1 MNFKNIPCI
10 LLAVFIVLGCSSD
23 EAGLEAP
30 VHGTITVDESI
41 DNSGDYAG
49 IGVTIIKKDSANVDA
64 DTLFNALTDEEGKFS
79 GTAQFPEH
87 RQYRMIV
94 SRNNKNLGTTGIIL
108 ADNDS
113 VKISAQ
119 LPNLQNTLQISSRE
133 HDAYQTYQ
141 RVEKSFRR
149 VGAFA
154 QAGRL
159 RGDSLR
165 QELEKW
171 PDIYWQVYQE
181 SPETI
186 AGHLSAKK
194 SIDLLS
200 RWDKNA
206 MMQKVRAVQ
215 HDDDLAYL
223 GATFGKMYVAET
235 AGLDAALGYMDTLK
249 DNTQRPQERM
259 RIAMERISL
268 MYDSAQIAQ
277 TRTALTS
284 FKEEYP
290 QNSIAKDWSK
300 SVSYDLE
307 YLSPGD
313 AIPEFSF
320 KANDEEISR
329 EALKGQP
336 YLLEITSFVSP
347 IYQQQFDRTVVIHS
361 IYKNYDFQIVTI
373 PIDSSQGTVDAFF
386 EQRMRPWPVASTQ
399 AFEDEEII
407 ETFNIRNLPT
417 RFLVDRNGKIH
428 QRYIGQEYENIV
440 QGIQQLM
447 KNN

>member
-10 LLAVFIVLGCSSD
+10 LLSVLIVLGCSSD

-41 DNSGDYAG
+41 DNSGDYAE

-64 DTLFNALTDEEGKFS
+64 DTLFNVLTDEEGKFS
-79 GTAQFPEH
+79 GTAQFPRH
-87 RQYRMIV
+87 RQYRVII
-94 SRNNKNLGTTGIIL
+94 SRNNQNLGSTGIIL
-108 ADNDS
+108 ANDDT
-113 VKISAQ
+113 VEISAQ
-119 LPNLQNTLQISSRE
+119 LPNLNNTLQISSRE
-133 HDAYQTYQ
+133 HTAYRTYQ

-181 SPETI
+181 SPQTI

-223 GATFGKMYVAET
+223 GATYGKAYMAKEQ
-235 AGLDAALGYMDTLK
+235 GLDAALAYLDTLK
-249 DNTQRPQERM
+249 TNTQRPKERM
-259 RIAMERISL
+259 QIAMERISL

-277 TRTALTS
+277 TRTALAS
-284 FKEEYP
+284 FEKEYP
-290 QNSIAKDWSK
+290 DNSIAKDWAK

-320 KANDEEISR
+320 KANNEEISR
-329 EALKGQP
+329 ESLKGQP

-373 PIDSSQGTVDAFF
+373 PIDSSQVTVDAFF
-386 EQRMRPWPVASTQ
+386 EQRMRPWPVASAR
-399 AFEDEEII
+399 AFYDQEIMK
-407 ETFNIRNLPT
+407 TFNIKNLPT